1 MVTADIGP
9 KLGQEKASADGRK
22 KLVAETGSTGVSLGT
37 KRLNAYQKSVILKV
51 KLYPMNTSLME
62 VISRNQTAKNGVR
75 TRTHKKSGKKN
86 GARYT
91 NQTKRRSGAT
101 SGRLI

>member
-1 MVTADIGP
+1 MATADIGP
-9 KLGQEKASADGRK
+9 KLGQEKASPDGHK

-62 VISRNQTAKNGVR
+62 VISRNQTAKNGAK
-75 TRTHKKSGKKN
+75 TRILKKSGKKN
-86 GARYT
+86 GARFT
-91 NQTKRRSGAT
+91 NQTKRRSGVT